1 MLNLSDKIRE
11 RTMFFY
17 YAATIN
23 ISAMKSMAIR
33 NTNHSRM
40 MLSMIDFIKVNIK
53 EIKNYLNRHAQP
65 ARSHWKSVI
74 CRYGKN

>member
-33 NTNHSRM
+33 NTNHNRM
-40 MLSMIDFIKVNIK
+40 MLSMIDFIKVK
-53 EIKNYLNRHAQP
+53 Y
-65 ARSHWKSVI
+65 
-74 CRYGKN
+74 